1 MRLEKAGREREGWPG
16 PRRSMAFAAPRQRG
30 APPGPEAPGGGA
42 ALPEAPGRGGGERRA
57 GGGGGGGLEVAGAGM
72 AGLEVAGAG
81 VRFGRLAGRP
91 AERNAPGTPSSL
103 CVARAARR
111 GTAQVELSE
120 RRRMRPASAPAPLAA
135 GACRRGKGFVNDFRG
150 FKERAR
156 PGSLHVGRWESRGGF
171 GTAEDDAPPWLSR
184 SGREARGGEG
194 GPGDKAGAGR
204 AGSGGQENEEEE
216 ERHPS
221 VAPDLHAGRYERRA
235 GQRRSEEFKYN
246 KFMATGRHAGRWE
259 GRAAFGEDPDIPD
272 GDWEPLQE
280 RPPTPTEAARA
291 ATVLL
296 HAGSGFHNR
305 QTSLARAYE
314 GACTVDEGRSDC
326 FGVACGRGLGTR
338 RAALEFLVD
347 RRRQAGAQLQLAA
360 GQGIGDLSGRPS

>member
-1 MRLEKAGREREGWPG
+1 
-16 PRRSMAFAAPRQRG
+16 MAFAAPRG
-30 APPGPEAPGGGA
+30 APPGGA
-42 ALPEAPGRGGGERRA
+42 ALPDAPGRGGGKRWT
-57 GGGGGGGLEVAGAGM
+57 GGGGGGGPEGGTGV

-81 VRFGRLAGRP
+81 VRFGRPVGRP
-91 AERNAPGTPSSL
+91 AARNAPGTPTSL
-103 CVARAARR
+103 CLARAAQR

-120 RRRMRPASAPAPLAA
+120 RRRMRPASAPAQRAA
-135 GACRRGKGFVNDFRG
+135 GACRREKVFVNDFRG
-150 FKERAR
+150 FKERAC
-156 PGSLHVGRWESRGGF
+156 PGSLHVGRWESRGRF

-184 SGREARGGEG
+184 GGGEASRGEG
-194 GPGDKAGAGR
+194 GSGNKAGTGR
-204 AGSGGQENEEEE
+204 AGSGGQDKEEEE

-221 VAPDLHAGRYERRA
+221 VASDLHAGRYERRA
-235 GQRRSEEFKYN
+235 GQRQSEEFKYN

-259 GRAAFGEDPDIPD
+259 GRAAFGEDPDISD

-280 RPPTPTEAARA
+280 RPPTPTEAARTR
-291 ATVLL
+291 TVLL

-305 QTSLARAYE
+305 QPSLARAYK

-347 RRRQAGAQLQLAA
+347 RRQQAGVQLQLSA
-360 GQGIGDLSGRPS
+360 GQGVWALSGRPS